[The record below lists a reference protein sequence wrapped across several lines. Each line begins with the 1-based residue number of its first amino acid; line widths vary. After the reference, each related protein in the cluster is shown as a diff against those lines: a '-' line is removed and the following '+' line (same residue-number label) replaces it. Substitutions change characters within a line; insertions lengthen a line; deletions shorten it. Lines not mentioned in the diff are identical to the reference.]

1 MSDHQH
7 SNRIEKGQSL
17 VEFAFSI
24 VVLLLLV
31 AGAVDLGRALYTY
44 MGLRDAAQE
53 GALYASTNPTL
64 ESEIESRVRNSSNL
78 LQGLTADASANTN
91 VQVILYGDA
100 CTNNAVKVRVSYAN
114 FPLTMPFLGTFVGSQ
129 TVGISAEVTDT
140 ILSPACD

>member
-1 MSDHQH
+1 MSDHRE
-7 SNRIEKGQSL
+7 STRIEKGQSL

-64 ESEIESRVRNSSNL
+64 NSEIESRVRHSSNL
-78 LQGLTADASANTN
+78 LQGLSEDASANTS
-91 VQVILYGDA
+91 VQVTVYGSA
-100 CTNNAVKVRVSYAN
+100 CTNNAIKVRVAYTN
-114 FPLTMPFLGTFVGSQ
+114 FPLTMPFLGTLVGSQ
-129 TVGISAEVTDT
+129 TIGISAEVTDT
-140 ILSPACD
+140 ILSPSCD